1 MSLPHVLSTVVC
13 LVTLAWPA
21 LSTASYLI
29 QLRNGRQVVASRY
42 WQEEHTIRFE
52 TDGGVASVAES
63 AVLHIQPLEELP
75 ASEPPPAAEQ
85 PAAPTVEGQR
95 DQGQMSQLALEEY
108 RQKKEEIRS
117 QLKTTLERYREA
129 SNTHNTEAKATIQQE
144 IAAWSKQ
151 LYDLADEVKQMNQ
164 GRLPEGW

>member
-13 LVTLAWPA
+13 LVALAWPA

-63 AVLHIQPLEELP
+63 AVLHIQMIEEPP

-85 PAAPTVEGQR
+85 HAAPTAEGQR
-95 DQGQMSQLALEEY
+95 D
-108 RQKKEEIRS
+108 
-117 QLKTTLERYREA
+117 
-129 SNTHNTEAKATIQQE
+129 
-144 IAAWSKQ
+144 
-151 LYDLADEVKQMNQ
+151 
-164 GRLPEGW
+164 